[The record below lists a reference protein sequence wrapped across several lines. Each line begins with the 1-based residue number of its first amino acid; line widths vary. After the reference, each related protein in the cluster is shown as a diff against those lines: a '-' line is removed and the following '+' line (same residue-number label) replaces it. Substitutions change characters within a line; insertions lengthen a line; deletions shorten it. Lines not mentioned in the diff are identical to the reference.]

1 MPESLGEKQRRF
13 ARMVGDLIRYAY
25 SQGYELTLGD
35 AYRDPRV
42 HGIPGEKLAN
52 SYSSAYSVHKLRL
65 AIDLNLFRGGKY
77 LTSDEDHAILHDHW
91 DSIGGGKRIP
101 GDANHYSLEWE
112 GRR

>member
-1 MPESLGEKQRRF
+1 MAETLGQKQRRF

-42 HGIPGEKLAN
+42 HGIPGEKLAG
-52 SYSSAYSVHKLRL
+52 SYSAAYSCHKLRL
-65 AIDLNLFRGGKY
+65 AIDLNLFVGGEYK
-77 LTSDEDHAILHDHW
+77 TTDADHAPLHDYW
-91 DSIGGGKRIP
+91 DSIGGAKRIP